1 MRTVSLLP
9 QNSIGK
15 YGNKQ
20 DSEKATV
27 DTPLHIVDFDDV
39 ITTCRN
45 PKTLSDKK
53 HQCGA
58 IYAYKQNKLGVREDS
73 VSGGIIFCDIDNIS
87 KEVAE
92 NIYEHFDDISA
103 KVDFLYACCYSS
115 SYTISN
121 DHAGLHFFCYSD
133 ELTKTEYSKYARVCL
148 FTIAYY
154 IQNLLGYDF
163 VTKDTYRVDKSKPII
178 DTHNCSIAQKLYLFY
193 DDFQVN
199 ESASLITPLLYD
211 NLTKQLKQFYKEHF
225 KTYDDVSGCVN
236 NDVEI
241 AGSVQKKIEL
251 HYGDDWKIANYLAST
266 KKYTKEQVLSIM
278 LSMDSRNANDK
289 KSNGE
294 KTIEQHFKQ
303 IINTAFSKY
312 YDSNELFP
320 EKIKTIAEKLLNQAG
335 FIIVPNIEANS
346 VDITQSVK
354 DAQSVY
360 CIKQGHYI
368 AEFYDV
374 ITQHIDRYKRVCI
387 QAPTGVGKTTIINGF
402 ESNTSH
408 IENSLNSQFYDTDE
422 LLSVEQHGI
431 MGLAKQ
437 YHADVVVPFNANIY
451 LYNNLHEVSSM
462 NGEKYDKT
470 KCNVL
475 VIDQYLKYFE
485 ESGDKPVIIDESHI
499 LYMDR
504 TYRDA
509 VAKLMVLLKQSDKKI
524 ICISSTPT
532 GEIEELHL
540 VPLKFTNERENI
552 NVTFVETDNIFQA
565 EWNMIRSYM
574 SASNYDRIIV
584 LDNRNN
590 MKIAEECY
598 FVPEYLGNYTVIR
611 KETIEEPKN
620 PFHDDYI
627 QFKKNELLSKKLTL
641 CTCVAY
647 NGINFKNDNEKVLVL
662 CSFQEGDTLSS
673 ELIQIIGRV
682 RKSQVDCYVFH
693 DSDYHSEAMELSEQI
708 DNAIKYESYVQQN
721 QVKDE
726 FLSYNRRLLD
736 KDIREALIRIDNYKK
751 DNAILDKVKKELLET
766 GYITLFTSKYITNTK
781 KRANL
786 KKKAAESQYFLQ
798 LLRDTSVELE
808 KLPVTNGKGEESNYM
823 TQWRKDVLFLV
834 GNYEGITRE
843 FILELTDNS
852 SKNKLIETTLE
863 YLKDVCR
870 ICTISEQDYI
880 HYNDCMPY
888 LIQMYKDNSLELKR
902 ISTNHRR
909 ICNMYDNWK
918 SKISEKRNVE
928 VVDELLLEFI
938 KSDVKTQYAEYISK
952 CSVGGTQS
960 RSYKKISDG
969 TNIYDSVS
977 DCADKYHVSVSTISQ
992 ALLKNKTVKRGPLKG
1007 LTFSYL

>member
-1 MRTVSLLP
+1 MSRTVSLLP
-9 QNSIGK
+9 QKSIGK
-15 YGNKQ
+15 YGIQ
-20 DSEKATV
+20 DSEKAAV
-27 DTPLHIVDFDDV
+27 GTPLHIVDFDD
-39 ITTCRN
+39 IISACRSQ
-45 PKTLSDKK
+45 KAKSDKK
-53 HQCGA
+53 HQFGA
-58 IYAYKQNKLGVREDS
+58 IYAYKQNKLGVTEDS

-87 KEVAE
+87 KQVAKE
-92 NIYEHFDDISA
+92 IYNKFDDLTIEIP
-103 KVDFLYACCYSS
+103 FLYACCYSS

-121 DHAGLHFFCYSD
+121 DHAGLHFFLNSD
-133 ELTKTEYSKYARVCL
+133 ELTRTEYSKYAKVCL
-148 FTIAYY
+148 FTIARKIY
-154 IQNLLGYDF
+154 NLLGYDL
-163 VTKDTYRVDKSKPII
+163 VGDKKLRVDKNKQII

-199 ESASLITPLLYD
+199 DFEFSITPD
-211 NLTKQLKQFYKEHF
+211 
-225 KTYDDVSGCVN
+225 TYDFLFGKLEEKYPQFFKKDESVSVSLN
-236 NDVEI
+236 NNVEI
-241 AGSVQKKIEL
+241 TGSCKKKIEL
-251 HYGDDWKIANYLAST
+251 HYGQDYTIANYLVAT
-266 KKYTKEQVLSIM
+266 GKYTKDELLSIL
-278 LSMDSRNANDK
+278 LSIESRPANQM

-294 KTIEQHFKQ
+294 KTIESHFRQ
-303 IINTAFSKY
+303 IINTAFAKY
-312 YDSNELFP
+312 GSGSSVPAET
-320 EKIKTIAEKLLNQAG
+320 KIKAEKLLNQVG
-335 FIIVPNIEANS
+335 FIVVPNIEANS

-354 DAQSVY
+354 ESQSVY

-368 AEFYDV
+368 SEFYDI
-374 ITQHIDRYKRVCI
+374 ITQHIDKYQRVCI

-402 ESNTSH
+402 ETT
-408 IENSLNSQFYDTDE
+408 TDHGNE
-422 LLSVEQHGI
+422 LLSVQQSGI
-431 MGLAKQ
+431 MGIAKQ
-437 YHADVVVPFNANIY
+437 YHADVVVPFNANNY
-451 LYNNLHEVSSM
+451 LYSNLHEVSSM

-470 KCNVL
+470 QCNVM
-475 VIDQYLKYFE
+475 VIDQYLKHFE

-509 VAKLMVLLKQSDKKI
+509 VAKLMVLLKQSAKKI
-524 ICISSTPT
+524 ICISATPT

-540 VPLKFTNERENI
+540 VPLKFTNERDNI

-565 EWNMIRSYM
+565 EWNIIRSYM
-574 SASNYDRIIV
+574 SATNYDRIIV

-598 FVPEYLGNYTVIR
+598 FIPEYIGNYTVIR

-620 PFHDDYI
+620 PFHNDYI
-627 QFKKNELLSKKLTL
+627 QFKKNELLNKKLTL

-647 NGINFKNDNEKVLVL
+647 NGINFKNDDEKVLVL
-662 CSFQEGDTLSS
+662 CSFTEGDTLSS

-682 RKSQVDCYVFH
+682 RKSKVDCLVFH
-693 DSDYHSEAMELSEQI
+693 DSNYHSEATELSEQI
-708 DNAIKYESYVQQN
+708 ENAIKYESYVQQN

-736 KDIREALIRIDNYKK
+736 KDIREALIRIDTYKK
-751 DNAILDKVKKELLET
+751 DNAILDKVKQALVDT
-766 GYITLFTSKYITNTK
+766 GYIILHTSKYTTNTK
-781 KRANL
+781 KRVNL
-786 KKKAAESQYFLQ
+786 KKKAKESQYFLQ
-798 LLRDTSVELE
+798 LLRDTTIDLE
-808 KLPVTNGKGEESNYM
+808 KLPVTNENDEESNYM

-834 GNYEGITRE
+834 SNYEGITRE

-938 KSDVKTQYAEYISK
+938 KSDVKIKYAEYISK
-952 CSVGGTQS
+952 CVEGGAKG
-960 RSYKKISDG
+960 RAYKKISDG
-969 TNIYDSVS
+969 TNTYNSVS
-977 DCADKYHVSVSTISQ
+977 ECADKYNVPVSTISK
-992 ALLKNKTVKRGPLKG
+992 ALLKNKALKRGPLKG
-1007 LTFSYL
+1007 ITFSYI

>member
-1 MRTVSLLP
+1 MKRTVSLLP
-9 QNSIGK
+9 QKSIGK
-15 YGNKQ
+15 YGIQ
-20 DSEKATV
+20 DSEKAAV
-27 DTPLHIVDFDDV
+27 DTPLHIVDFDS
-39 ITTCRN
+39 IISACRHE
-45 PKTLSDKK
+45 KALSDRK
-53 HQCGA
+53 HQFGA

-87 KEVAE
+87 KQVAKE
-92 NIYEHFDDISA
+92 IYEHFDDISSQIP
-103 KVDFLYACCYSS
+103 FLYACCYSS
-115 SYTISN
+115 SYTISK

-133 ELTKTEYSKYARVCL
+133 ELNKAEYSKYARVCL
-148 FTIAYY
+148 FTIARKIY
-154 IQNLLGYDF
+154 NLLGYDF

-193 DDFQVN
+193 DPFQINNYATSITQDNYDFLVGRLEEIYPN
-199 ESASLITPLLYD
+199 LVKKDDSVAVSL
-211 NLTKQLKQFYKEHF
+211 
-225 KTYDDVSGCVN
+225 N
-236 NDVEI
+236 NNVEI
-241 AGSVQKKIEL
+241 YGSCNKKIEL
-251 HYGDDWKIANYLAST
+251 HYGQDYTIANYLAAT
-266 KKYTKEQVLSIM
+266 GKYNKDQVLSIL
-278 LSMDSRNANDK
+278 LSIESRPANQM

-294 KTIEQHFKQ
+294 KTIESHFRQ
-303 IINTAFSKY
+303 IINTSFSKY
-312 YDSNELFP
+312 SGGVSVAAETKIKA
-320 EKIKTIAEKLLNQAG
+320 EKILSSVG
-335 FIIVPNIEANS
+335 FTVVEHIDVDANA

-374 ITQHIDRYKRVCI
+374 ITNHIDKYQRVCI

-402 ESNTSH
+402 ESNTVSG
-408 IENSLNSQFYDTDE
+408 NE
-422 LLSVEQHGI
+422 LLSVEQSGI

-437 YHADVVVPFNANIY
+437 YHADVVVPFNANNY

-475 VIDQYLKYFE
+475 VIDQYLKHFE

-509 VAKLMVLLKQSDKKI
+509 VAKLMVLLKQSTKKI
-524 ICISSTPT
+524 ICISATPT

-540 VPLKFTNERENI
+540 VPLKFTNERDNI

-574 SASNYDRIIV
+574 NSDKYDRIIV

-598 FVPEYLGNYTVIR
+598 FVPEYIGNYTVIR
-611 KETIEEPKN
+611 KETIEETKN

-627 QFKKNELLSKKLTL
+627 QFKKNEMLSKKLTL

-647 NGINFKNDNEKVLVL
+647 NGINFKNENEKVLVL

-682 RKSQVDCYVFH
+682 RKSKVDCYVFH
-693 DSDYHSEAMELSEQI
+693 DSDYHSEAIELSEQI

-766 GYITLFTSKYITNTK
+766 GYITLFASKYTTNTK

-786 KKKAAESQYFLQ
+786 KKKAAESQYFLK
-798 LLRDTSVELE
+798 LLRDNTIDLE
-808 KLPVTNGKGEESNYM
+808 KIPVTNEKGEESNYM
-823 TQWRKDVLFLV
+823 TQWRKDVLMLV
-834 GNYEGITRE
+834 SNYEGITRE

-852 SKNKLIETTLE
+852 SKNKLIETTLD

-888 LIQMYKDNSLELKR
+888 LIQMYKDNSVELKR

-918 SKISEKRNVE
+918 SKISEKRNVG

-938 KSDVKTQYAEYISK
+938 KSDVQIKYAEYISK

-977 DCADKYHVSVSTISQ
+977 ECADKYHVPVSSISN

>member
-1 MRTVSLLP
+1 MNNRTVSLLP
-9 QNSIGK
+9 QISEGK
-15 YGNKQ
+15 YGKQ
-20 DSEKATV
+20 DSEKASV
-27 DTPLHIVDFDDV
+27 GTPLHIVDFDD
-39 ITTCRN
+39 IISACRS
-45 PKTLSDKK
+45 PKAKSDKK
-53 HQCGA
+53 HQFGA
-58 IYAYKQNKLGVREDS
+58 IYAYKQNKLGVTENS

-92 NIYEHFDDISA
+92 KIYEHFDDISS
-103 KVDFLYACCYSS
+103 KLQFLYACAYSS
-115 SYTISN
+115 SYTISK

-133 ELTKTEYSKYARVCL
+133 ELTKAEYSKYARVCL
-148 FTIAYY
+148 FTIART
-154 IQNLLGYDF
+154 IELVLGYDL

-193 DDFQVN
+193 DPFKVN
-199 ESASLITPLLYD
+199 KSAWPITPGQYD
-211 NLTKQLKQFYKEHF
+211 DFSGQLKQIYKEHF
-225 KTYDDVSGCVN
+225 KTYDDVACCVN

-278 LSMDSRNANDK
+278 LSIDSRNANDK

-294 KTIEQHFKQ
+294 KTIAQHFSQ

-320 EKIKTIAEKLLNQAG
+320 EKIKKIAEKILSEAG
-335 FIIVPNIEANS
+335 FIIVPNIEKNA
-346 VDITQSVK
+346 VDITQRVK
-354 DAQSVY
+354 DSQSVY

-368 AEFYDV
+368 SEFYDI
-374 ITQHIDRYKRVCI
+374 ITKHIDTYQRVCI

-402 ESNTSH
+402 ESQVHSGN
-408 IENSLNSQFYDTDE
+408 D
-422 LLSVEQHGI
+422 LLSVEQPSIIGI
-431 MGLAKQ
+431 ARQ
-437 YHADVVVPFNANIY
+437 YNADVVVPFNANNY
-451 LYNNLHEVSSM
+451 LYSNLHEVSSM

-470 KCNVL
+470 KCNVM
-475 VIDQYLKYFE
+475 VIDQYLKHFE
-485 ESGDKPVIIDESHI
+485 ESENKPVIIDESHI

-504 TYRDA
+504 TYRDS
-509 VAKLMVLLKQSDKKI
+509 VAKLMVLLKQSAKKI
-524 ICISSTPT
+524 ICISATPT

-540 VPLKFTNERENI
+540 IPLKFTNEREKI
-552 NVTFVETDNIFQA
+552 KMTFVETDNIFQA

-574 SASNYDRIIV
+574 GASNYDRIIV

-590 MKIAEECY
+590 LKIAEECY
-598 FVPEYLGNYTVIR
+598 FVPEYIGHYTVIR

-620 PFHDDYI
+620 PFHMDYI

-647 NGINFKNDNEKVLVL
+647 NGINFKNDDEKVLVM
-662 CSFQEGDTLSS
+662 CSFTEGDTLSS

-682 RKSQVDCYVFH
+682 RKSQVDCLVFH
-693 DSDYHSEAMELSEQI
+693 TSDNTSEAVELSEQI
-708 DNAIKYESYVQQN
+708 ENAIKYESYVQQN

-736 KDIREALIRIDNYKK
+736 KDIREALIRIDTYKK
-751 DNAILDKVKKELLET
+751 DNANIDKVKQELVDT
-766 GYITLFTSKYITNTK
+766 GYIILNTSEYLTNTK
-781 KRANL
+781 KRENL
-786 KKKAAESQYFLQ
+786 KKKSKESQYFLQ
-798 LLRDTSVELE
+798 LLRDTSLELDQ
-808 KLPVTNGKGEESNYM
+808 LPVTNEKGEESNYM
-823 TQWRKDVLFLV
+823 TKWRKDVLMLV
-834 GNYEGITRE
+834 SNYEGITRE

-852 SKNKLIETTLE
+852 KKDKLIETTLE

-888 LIQMYKDNSLELKR
+888 LINMYKDNAIELKR
-902 ISTNHRR
+902 IATNHRR
-909 ICNMYDNWK
+909 ICNMYDTWK
-918 SKISEKRNVE
+918 SKISEKINVE
-928 VVDELLLEFI
+928 VTDELMLEFI

-952 CSVGGTQS
+952 CSLGGTQS

-969 TNIYDSVS
+969 TNIYNSVS
-977 DCADKYHVSVSTISQ
+977 ECAEKYNVSISTISQ
-992 ALLKNKTVKRGPLKG
+992 ALLKNKSVKRGPLKG
-1007 LTFSYL
+1007 LTFSYIL

>member
-1 MRTVSLLP
+1 MNNRTVSLLP
-9 QNSIGK
+9 QISKCK
-15 YGNKQ
+15 YRIQ
-20 DSEKATV
+20 DSEKASV
-27 DTPLHIVDFDDV
+27 GTPLHIVKFDD
-39 ITTCRN
+39 IIKACRS
-45 PKTLSDKK
+45 PKAKSDKK
-53 HQCGA
+53 HQFGA
-58 IYAYKQNKLGVREDS
+58 IYAYKQDTLGVKEDS
-73 VSGGIIFCDIDNIS
+73 VSGGMIFCDIDNIS
-87 KEVAE
+87 KKVAE
-92 NIYEHFDDISA
+92 NIYEHFDDISS
-103 KVDFLYACCYSS
+103 KLQFLYACAYSS
-115 SYTISN
+115 SYTINN

-133 ELTKTEYSKYARVCL
+133 ELTKSEYSKYARVCL
-148 FTIAYY
+148 FTIART
-154 IQNLLGYDF
+154 IELVLGYDF
-163 VTKDTYRVDKSKPII
+163 VTKDTYRVDKNKPII

-193 DDFQVN
+193 DPFQIN
-199 ESASLITPLLYD
+199 EYATSITPGQYD
-211 NLTKQLKQFYKEHF
+211 DFAGQLKSVYKEQF
-225 KTYDDVSGCVN
+225 KTYDDVAGCVN

-241 AGSVQKKIEL
+241 SGSVQKKIEL
-251 HYGDDWKIANYLAST
+251 HYGQDYTIANYLAST
-266 KKYTKEQVLSIM
+266 KKYTKEQVLSIL
-278 LSMDSRNANDK
+278 LSIESRPANQL

-294 KTIEQHFKQ
+294 KTIESHFRQ
-303 IINTAFSKY
+303 IVSTAFSKY
-312 YDSNELFP
+312 GSGGSVPAET
-320 EKIKTIAEKLLNQAG
+320 KIKAEKLLNQVG
-335 FIIVPNIEANS
+335 FIVVPNIEANS

-354 DAQSVY
+354 EAQSVY

-374 ITQHIDRYKRVCI
+374 ITNHIDKYQRVCI

-402 ESNTSH
+402 EVAT
-408 IENSLNSQFYDTDE
+408 TGADE
-422 LLSVEQHGI
+422 LLSVEQSGI

-437 YHADVVVPFNANIY
+437 YHADVVVPFNANNY

-475 VIDQYLKYFE
+475 VIDQYLKHFE
-485 ESGDKPVIIDESHI
+485 ESENKPVIIDESHI

-524 ICISSTPT
+524 ICISATPT

-540 VPLKFTNERENI
+540 VPLKFTNERYNI

-574 SASNYDRIIV
+574 GASNYDRIIV

-598 FVPEYLGNYTVIR
+598 FVPEYIGNYTVIR

-627 QFKKNELLSKKLTL
+627 QFKKNELLNKKLTL

-682 RKSQVDCYVFH
+682 RKSKVDCFVFH

-766 GYITLFTSKYITNTK
+766 GYITLFTSKYTTNTK

-786 KKKAAESQYFLQ
+786 KKKAAESQYFLK
-798 LLRDTSVELE
+798 LLRDNTIDLE
-808 KLPVTNGKGEESNYM
+808 KIPVTNEKGEESNYM
-823 TQWRKDVLFLV
+823 SKWRKDVLMLV
-834 GNYEGITRE
+834 SNYEGITRE

-852 SKNKLIETTLE
+852 SKNKLIETTLD

-977 DCADKYHVSVSTISQ
+977 ECADKYHVPVSSISN

>member
-1 MRTVSLLP
+1 MNKNTMVRTVSLLP
-9 QNSIGK
+9 QISEGK
-15 YGNKQ
+15 YGYQ
-20 DSEKATV
+20 DCEKATV
-27 DTPLHIVDFDDV
+27 GTHLEIVDFDDIIV
-39 ITTCRN
+39 ACRS
-45 PKTLSDKK
+45 PKAKSDKK
-53 HQCGA
+53 HQFGA
-58 IYAYKQNKLGVREDS
+58 IYAYKQNKLGVTEDS

-87 KEVAE
+87 KEVAKD
-92 NIYEHFDDISA
+92 IYEHFDDISS
-103 KVDFLYACCYSS
+103 KLQFLYACAYSS
-115 SYTISN
+115 SYTISK

-133 ELTKTEYSKYARVCL
+133 ELTKSEYSKYAKVCL
-148 FTIAYY
+148 FTIART
-154 IQNLLGYDF
+154 IELVLGYDL
-163 VTKDTYRVDKSKPII
+163 VTKDTCRVDKNKPIV

-193 DDFQVN
+193 DNFKVN
-199 ESASLITPLLYD
+199 VSAWPITPGQYED
-211 NLTKQLKQFYKEHF
+211 FAGQLKSGYKEYF
-225 KTYDDVSGCVN
+225 KTYDDVAVCVN

-241 AGSVQKKIEL
+241 SGSVHKKIEL

-294 KTIEQHFKQ
+294 KTIEQHFQQ

-320 EKIKTIAEKLLNQAG
+320 ENIKKIAEKLLNQAG
-335 FIIVPNIEANS
+335 FIVVPDIEKNAVN
-346 VDITQSVK
+346 ITQSVQE
-354 DAQSVY
+354 AQSVY
-360 CIKQGHYI
+360 CIKKGHYI

-374 ITQHIDRYKRVCI
+374 ITKHIDTYQRVCI

-402 ESNTSH
+402 ESQVHSGNG
-408 IENSLNSQFYDTDE
+408 
-422 LLSVEQHGI
+422 LLSVEKSGI

-437 YHADVVVPFNANIY
+437 YSADVVVPFNANNY
-451 LYNNLHEVSSM
+451 LYSNLHEVSSM

-470 KCNVL
+470 KCNVM

-499 LYMDR
+499 LYIDR

-524 ICISSTPT
+524 ICISATPT
-532 GEIEELHL
+532 GEIDELHL
-540 VPLKFTNERENI
+540 VPLKFTNEREKI
-552 NVTFVETDNIFQA
+552 NVTFIETDNIFQA
-565 EWNMIRSYM
+565 EWNMIQSYM
-574 SASNYDRIIV
+574 SSAKYDRIIV
-584 LDNRNN
+584 LDNQNN
-590 MKIAEECY
+590 RKIYEECY

-611 KETIEEPKN
+611 KETIEDNKN
-620 PFHDDYI
+620 PFHNDYI

-647 NGINFKNDNEKVLVL
+647 NGINFKNENEKVLVL
-662 CSFQEGDTLSS
+662 CSFHKGDTLSS
-673 ELIQIIGRV
+673 ELIQIMGRV
-682 RKSQVDCYVFH
+682 RKSKVDCFVFH
-693 DSDYHSEAMELSEQI
+693 NIIDNICEVRELSEQI
-708 DNAIKYESYVQQN
+708 DNAIKYESYVQQT
-721 QVKDE
+721 QVRDE

-766 GYITLFTSKYITNTK
+766 GYIKLFTLKYTTNNNN
-781 KRANL
+781 REIL
-786 KKKAAESQYFLQ
+786 KKKTAESKYFVQ

-808 KLPVTNGKGEESNYM
+808 KLPVTNEKGEESIYM
-823 TQWRKDVLFLV
+823 TKWRKDVLFLV
-834 GNYEGITRE
+834 SNYECITRE
-843 FILELTDNS
+843 FILEITDNS
-852 SKNKLIETTLE
+852 SKNKLIGNILE

-888 LIQMYKDNSLELKR
+888 LIQLFKDNSLELGS
-902 ISTNHRR
+902 IAQNHRR

-928 VVDELLLEFI
+928 VVDELMLEFI
-938 KSDVKTQYAEYISK
+938 KSDVQTKYSEYISK
-952 CSVGGTQS
+952 CVEGGAKG
-960 RSYKKISDG
+960 RAYKKITDG

-977 DCADKYHVSVSTISQ
+977 DCADKYNVPVSTISK
-992 ALLKNKTVKRGPLKG
+992 ALLKNKIVKRGQLKG
-1007 LTFSYL
+1007 LTFSYI

>member
-1 MRTVSLLP
+1 MNNRTVSLLP
-9 QNSIGK
+9 QISEGK
-15 YGNKQ
+15 YGKQ
-20 DSEKATV
+20 DCEKATV
-27 DTPLHIVDFDDV
+27 GTPLHIVDFDDI
-39 ITTCRN
+39 ITTCSN
-45 PKTLSDKK
+45 QKTKSDKK
-53 HQCGA
+53 HQSGA
-58 IYAYKQNKLGVREDS
+58 IYAYKQNKLGVTEDS

-92 NIYEHFDDISA
+92 KIYNKFDDLSA
-103 KVDFLYACCYSS
+103 KIDFLYACCYSS
-115 SYTISN
+115 SYTISK

-133 ELTKTEYSKYARVCL
+133 ELTKAEYSNYARVCL

-154 IQNLLGYDF
+154 IQNLLGYDL
-163 VTKDTYRVDKSKPII
+163 VTKDTYRVDKNKPII

-193 DDFQVN
+193 DEFQVN
-199 ESASLITPLLYD
+199 EFASSITPLLYD
-211 NLTKQLKQFYKEHF
+211 SLKKQLKNFYKEHF
-225 KTYDDVSGCVN
+225 KTYDDVACCVN

-294 KTIEQHFKQ
+294 KTIEGHFKQ
-303 IINTAFSKY
+303 IISTAFSKY
-312 YDSNELFP
+312 YNSDALLP
-320 EKIKTIAEKLLNQAG
+320 ENIKTIAEKILSSVG
-335 FIIVPNIEANS
+335 FIVVPNIEANS

-354 DAQSVY
+354 ESQSVY

-374 ITQHIDRYKRVCI
+374 ITQHIDTYQRVCI

-402 ESNTSH
+402 EGTTK
-408 IENSLNSQFYDTDE
+408 YTDD
-422 LLSVEQHGI
+422 LLSVEQPSI

-437 YHADVVVPFNANIY
+437 YNADVVVPFNANNY
-451 LYNNLHEVSSM
+451 LYSNLHEVSSM
-462 NGEKYDKT
+462 NCEKYDKT
-470 KCNVL
+470 KCNVM

-499 LYMDR
+499 LYIDR

-524 ICISSTPT
+524 ICISATPT
-532 GEIEELHL
+532 GEIDELHL
-540 VPLKFTNERENI
+540 VPLKFTNERDNI
-552 NVTFVETDNIFQA
+552 NVTFIETENIFQA
-565 EWNMIRSYM
+565 EWNIIQSYM
-574 SASNYDRIIV
+574 SSTKYDRIIV
-584 LDNRNN
+584 LDNQNN
-590 MKIAEECY
+590 RKIAEECY
-598 FVPEYLGNYTVIR
+598 FVPEYIGNYTVIR

-620 PFHDDYI
+620 PFHNDYI
-627 QFKKNELLSKKLTL
+627 QFKKNELLNKKLTL

-647 NGINFKNDNEKVLVL
+647 NGINFKNENENVLVL
-662 CSFQEGDTLSS
+662 CSFHKGDTLSS
-673 ELIQIIGRV
+673 ELIQIMGRV
-682 RKSQVDCYVFH
+682 RKSKVDCLVFYNTI
-693 DSDYHSEAMELSEQI
+693 DNICEVMGISERV

-736 KDIREALIRIDNYKK
+736 KDIREALIRIDNYKI

-766 GYITLFTSKYITNTK
+766 GYITLFTLKYTTNTK
-781 KRANL
+781 KREIL
-786 KKKAAESQYFLQ
+786 KKKAAESKYFVQ

-808 KLPVTNGKGEESNYM
+808 KLPVTNEKGEESNYM
-823 TQWRKDVLFLV
+823 KQWRKDVLFLV
-834 GNYEGITRE
+834 SNYEGITRE
-843 FILELTDNS
+843 FILEITDNS
-852 SKNKLIETTLE
+852 KKDKLIESILE

-888 LIQMYKDNSLELKR
+888 LINMFKDNRFEL
-902 ISTNHRR
+902 NHIYENHLRV
-909 ICNMYDNWK
+909 CNMYDNWK
-918 SKISEKRNVE
+918 SKISEKRNIE
-928 VVDELLLEFI
+928 VMDELMLEFI
-938 KSDVKTQYAEYISK
+938 KSDVQTKYTEYISK
-952 CSVGGTQS
+952 CVEGGAKG
-960 RSYKKISDG
+960 RAYKKITDG

-977 DCADKYHVSVSTISQ
+977 ECAKKYNVPASNISR
-992 ALLKNKTVKRGPLKG
+992 ALLYNKIAKKGTLKG
-1007 LTFSYL
+1007 ITFSYI